1 MFRQQS
7 EALIDDELIV
17 NNCNPVVSKEKQD
30 RRQSKIKSS
39 RRKVVEKGPNP
50 DIIQTDLDSDS
61 LEDFAELMNDDVPFS
76 PDLFIRSASMTA

>member
-1 MFRQQS
+1 M
-7 EALIDDELIV
+7 
-17 NNCNPVVSKEKQD
+17 
-30 RRQSKIKSS
+30 
-39 RRKVVEKGPNP
+39 VEKGPNP